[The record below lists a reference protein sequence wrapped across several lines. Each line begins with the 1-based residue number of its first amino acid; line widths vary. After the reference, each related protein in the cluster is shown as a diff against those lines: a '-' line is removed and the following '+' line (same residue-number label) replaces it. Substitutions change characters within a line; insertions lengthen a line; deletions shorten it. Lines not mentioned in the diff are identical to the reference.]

1 MMYELSVEDNRWHDN
16 QTILVRLD
24 QPDEE
29 SKEDAASTIRINERK
44 MQAPICSI
52 YNMTV
57 RLMPTHSNN

>member
-1 MMYELSVEDNRWHDN
+1 MYELSVEDDRWHDN

-57 RLMPTHSNN
+57 R